1 MLSVDPKQ
9 LETKD
14 VHQFLLGAIGPR
26 PIAFASTMDVHGNPN
41 LSPFSFFNVF
51 SANPP
56 VLVFSPAR
64 RVRNNTTKDTLSNC
78 EVTKEVVINIVNY
91 TITEQMNLSST
102 EYPSTVNEFVKAG
115 LTPMES
121 KTVRPYRVKE
131 SPAQFECTVREV
143 IHLGE
148 NGGAGNLVICEV
160 QMMHFSEAILNDQ
173 QKIDQHKIDLVG
185 RMGGDWYVRANG
197 EALFE
202 VAKPN
207 RNLGIGIDMIPARI
221 RNSFILTGN
230 DLGKLGNVER
240 VPHDEEIDAMRQ
252 DPAVSDILRQS
263 DDAYVLRELLHQHAH
278 ELLKDNKV
286 QEAWAVLLIDKLNRN

>member
-1 MLSVDPKQ
+1 MLSIDSKQ

-14 VHQFLLGAIGPR
+14 VHQYLLGAVGPR
-26 PIAFASTMDVHGNPN
+26 PIAFASTMDKYGNPN

-56 VLVFSPAR
+56 TLVFSPAR
-64 RVRNNTTKDTLSNC
+64 RVRDNSTKDTLSNC
-78 EVTKEVVINIVNY
+78 DSTKEVVINVVNY
-91 TITEQMNLSST
+91 AITEQMNLSST

-115 LTPMES
+115 LTPVES

-131 SPAQFECTVREV
+131 SPAQFECIVKEV
-143 IHLGE
+143 IHLGDQ
-148 NGGAGNLVICEV
+148 GGAGNLIICEV
-160 QMMHFSEAILNDQ
+160 KMMHFNEAILNDQ

-185 RMGGDWYVRANG
+185 RMGGNWYVRASG
-197 EALFE
+197 EAIFE
-202 VAKPN
+202 LEKPQ
-207 RNLGIGIDMIPARI
+207 RNLGIGVDMIPPRI

-240 VPHDEEIDAMRQ
+240 IPTDEEIEGIRKDAKV
-252 DPAVSDILRQS
+252 ADILSQS
-263 DDAYVLRELLHQHAH
+263 DDAYELREMLHQHAH

-286 QEAWAVLLIDKLNRN
+286 QEAWSVLLIDKLNRN